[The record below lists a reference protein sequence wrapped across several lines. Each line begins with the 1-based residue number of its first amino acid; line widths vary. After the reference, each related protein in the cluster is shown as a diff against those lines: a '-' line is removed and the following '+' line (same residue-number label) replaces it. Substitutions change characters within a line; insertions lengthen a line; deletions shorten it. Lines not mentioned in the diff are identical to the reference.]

1 MGRPV
6 RLFRL
11 DYNQIIT
18 ERAKGTSV
26 KDLPA
31 FKARPRDQVMAL
43 VHRILMLDSHGD
55 HSYLHDLVAHQDGH
69 YRVLFDPAYFVLQ
82 PEQSEPS
89 KSQWSSLKKK
99 FKRHDP
105 SVFVFKEHGT
115 QIINGKS
122 YAFLDFGFFAQ

>member
-1 MGRPV
+1 M
-6 RLFRL
+6 
-11 DYNQIIT
+11 
-18 ERAKGTSV
+18 

-31 FKARPRDQVMAL
+31 FKARPRDQAMAL
-43 VHRILMLDSHGD
+43 VHRVLMLDSHSD
-55 HSYLHDLVAHQDGH
+55 HSYLHDLVVHQDGH

-82 PEQSEPS
+82 PGQTEPS

-115 QIINGKS
+115 QTISGKL
-122 YAFLDFGFFAQ
+122 YAYLDFGFFAE